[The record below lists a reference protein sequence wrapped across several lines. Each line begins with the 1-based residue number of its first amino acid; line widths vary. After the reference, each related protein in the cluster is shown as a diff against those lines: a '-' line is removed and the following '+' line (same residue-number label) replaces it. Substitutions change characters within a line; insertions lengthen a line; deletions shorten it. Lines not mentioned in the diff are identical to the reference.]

1 MVLTSLKQQACNQ
14 NGQNQK
20 IDFNKAKRLIDDI
33 GVGMN
38 KVKANKKDKKYF
50 NDLNKLIIEITDNK
64 VKK

>member
-1 MVLTSLKQQACNQ
+1 MILTSLKQQACNQ
-14 NGQNQK
+14 NDQNQK